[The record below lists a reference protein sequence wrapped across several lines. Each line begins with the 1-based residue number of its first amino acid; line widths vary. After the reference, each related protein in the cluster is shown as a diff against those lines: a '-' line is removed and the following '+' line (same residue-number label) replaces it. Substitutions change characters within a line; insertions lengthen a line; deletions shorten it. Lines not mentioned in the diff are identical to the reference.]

1 MFLTFEVI
9 SANASQLGV
18 HRRKV
23 FTVDGGRIGR
33 SAENDMVLPG
43 VGVHRHHATV
53 RFINGVFFVEG
64 VGTNGVAINDPDR
77 VLPRNEPYPLRS
89 GDKVFIDEY
98 EVAVTASATAPAQVP
113 VAAAASSAGGAGMQ
127 AGGSAREWGR
137 SPEATGPGAGA
148 AVGGG
153 VGSRTPIAGSASDSA
168 EDLDPLRKLTGS
180 APAQPR
186 VQRPV
191 ESSWNHSSSLQDHF
205 TPPPVQAA
213 SPAVVPATAA
223 SGNVIP
229 ENWDRTSFD
238 RSKLQPP
245 PPPPSSPTPTVR
257 APASAPLAHGS
268 AGAGMAS
275 SHSAHAAQVGH
286 AAPVA
291 HAAQVG
297 HGAHGA
303 QNTASSGA
311 RPAQTS
317 ATPNTRAMPQAPV
330 QRAASPSS
338 TTATSPFDWDAF
350 LKAAGVDASRVPPE
364 TAAVMGDILRSVVQ
378 GLIEVLRARSEIKTE
393 FRMPV
398 TQVKVS
404 ENNPLK
410 FAANADDAMGNL
422 LGRRNP
428 AYLPPQ
434 EAFEDALNDV
444 RFHQLAMLAGVRAGF
459 EHLMT
464 RFDPAQLQETFD
476 RQGKR
481 GGLFSG
487 KGNYWERYAER
498 YQELVSDRDETF
510 RRLFGE
516 EFARAY
522 EQQLSVLKRTR
533 GGAQ

>member
-1 MFLTFEVI
+1 MYLTFEVI
-9 SANASQLGV
+9 SANASQLGA

-23 FTVDGGRIGR
+23 FSVDGGRIGR
-33 SAENDMVLPG
+33 APENDMVLPG

-77 VLPRNEPYPLRS
+77 VLPRNEPYPLKS

-98 EVAVTASATAPAQVP
+98 EVAVTASATAPAEP
-113 VAAAASSAGGAGMQ
+113 AARAAAREPARGAMPESTAPGAGMSGGIG
-127 AGGSAREWGR
+127 AGM
-137 SPEATGPGAGA
+137 GAGA
-148 AVGGG
+148 GMGGRAPIVGAPG
-153 VGSRTPIAGSASDSA
+153 DSA
-168 EDLDPLRKLTGS
+168 EDLDPLRKLTGGA
-180 APAQPR
+180 APQAR

-191 ESSWNHSSSLQDHF
+191 DSSWNHSSSLQDHF
-205 TPPPVQAA
+205 APPPVGNAPTQAA
-213 SPAVVPATAA
+213 SG
-223 SGNVIP
+223 SVIP

-238 RSKLQPP
+238 RSKLQPAAP
-245 PPPPSSPTPTVR
+245 APAQRAAPSGARATPANTTATPRATPPPPSPRVTSP
-257 APASAPLAHGS
+257 PA
-268 AGAGMAS
+268 
-275 SHSAHAAQVGH
+275 
-286 AAPVA
+286 
-291 HAAQVG
+291 
-297 HGAHGA
+297 
-303 QNTASSGA
+303 N
-311 RPAQTS
+311 
-317 ATPNTRAMPQAPV
+317 
-330 QRAASPSS
+330 
-338 TTATSPFDWDAF
+338 SPFDWEAF
-350 LKAAGVDASRVPPE
+350 LRAAGVDASRVPPE
-364 TAAVMGDILRSVVQ
+364 TAAIMGSILRSVVQ

-410 FAANADDAMGNL
+410 FAANAEDALGNL
-422 LGRRNP
+422 LGRRNT

-459 EHLMT
+459 ENLMD
-464 RFDPAQLQETFD
+464 RFDPVQLQEVFD

-481 GGLFSG
+481 GGLFGG

-498 YQELVSDRDETF
+498 YQEMSADRDETF

-522 EQQLSVLKRTR
+522 EQQLSVLKRSR

>member
-1 MFLTFEVI
+1 MYLTFEVI
-9 SANASQLGV
+9 SANASQLGA

-23 FTVDGGRIGR
+23 FSVDGGRIGR

-64 VGTNGVAINDPDR
+64 VGTNGIAINDPDR
-77 VLPRNEPYPLRS
+77 VLPRNEPYPLKT

-98 EVAVTASATAPAQVP
+98 EVAVTASATAPVEP
-113 VAAAASSAGGAGMQ
+113 AARAPAREATRAIPESTTPGARAPLVGASS
-127 AGGSAREWGR
+127 E
-137 SPEATGPGAGA
+137 
-148 AVGGG
+148 
-153 VGSRTPIAGSASDSA
+153 SA
-168 EDLDPLRKLTGS
+168 EDLDPLRSLSGG
-180 APAQPR
+180 AAAQPR
-186 VQRPV
+186 AQRPV

-205 TPPPVQAA
+205 APPPVAPQAPT
-213 SPAVVPATAA
+213 S
-223 SGNVIP
+223 SSSSSVIP

-238 RSKLQPP
+238 RSKLQPAAP
-245 PPPPSSPTPTVR
+245 PPAQPPRAPVSAPPS
-257 APASAPLAHGS
+257 A
-268 AGAGMAS
+268 
-275 SHSAHAAQVGH
+275 
-286 AAPVA
+286 
-291 HAAQVG
+291 

-303 QNTASSGA
+303 QSPAPPGA
-311 RPAQTS
+311 RVAQTS
-317 ATPNTRAMPQAPV
+317 APPSTRAMPQPQAP
-330 QRAASPSS
+330 RASSPSAN
-338 TTATSPFDWDAF
+338 TTFDWEAF
-350 LKAAGVDASRVPPE
+350 LRAAGVDASRVPPE

-393 FRMPV
+393 FRMAV

-410 FAANADDAMGNL
+410 FAANAEDALGNL

-428 AYLPPQ
+428 AYLPPK
-434 EAFEDALNDV
+434 EAFDDALNDV

-459 EHLMT
+459 ENLMN
-464 RFDPAQLQETFD
+464 RFDPVQLQEIFD

-481 GGLFSG
+481 GGLFGGG
-487 KGNYWERYAER
+487 KGNHWERYTER
-498 YQELVSDRDETF
+498 YQEMTADRDETF

-522 EQQLSVLKRTR
+522 EQQLSVLKRNR